1 MAGQQLVIKLLCLL
15 ADLQADVAPKLEV
28 VSIHAKVLHNVR
40 IVHIVW
46 KMGWNGEITETH
58 HLL

>member
-1 MAGQQLVIKLLCLL
+1 M
-15 ADLQADVAPKLEV
+15 ADLQADVAPELEV
-28 VSIHAKVLHNVR
+28 VSIHAKIIHNVR

-46 KMGWNGEITETH
+46 EMGRNGEIAETH